1 LDGAR
6 GIARYKHDGR
16 TSAMVQLKAHRF
28 DNNAIEEAA
37 ALFYAQICL
46 KSRFFCLA
54 DVSFVGFKCGVLMF
68 KLGMLEIMCFLNYLD
83 LLSFVNLKKN
93 LLENLPPKERH
104 IFLFTT

>member
-16 TSAMVQLKAHRF
+16 TSAMVQLKVHRF

-46 KSRFFCLA
+46 KPRFSCLS
-54 DVSFVGFKCGVLMF
+54 DVPFVRFKCRVLMF
-68 KLGMLEIMCFLNYLD
+68 KLGTLKITRFLNYLD